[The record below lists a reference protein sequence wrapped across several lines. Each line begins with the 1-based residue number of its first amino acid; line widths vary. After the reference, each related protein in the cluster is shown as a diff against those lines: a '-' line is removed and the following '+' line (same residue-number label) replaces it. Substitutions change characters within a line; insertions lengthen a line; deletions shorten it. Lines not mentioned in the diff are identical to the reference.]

1 MPESPELH
9 EYSGAIHVHSTR
21 SDGHRPLPDIM
32 RTAGRAGL
40 DFLALTDHDTLADR
54 PHEGWWGSTLLVVGH
69 EISPEK
75 EHYLAFGLDETVPP
89 ALGESGRHVAEVA
102 ARGGLGFIAHPFD
115 RGNPRVHVPGYEWR
129 PAAAWAERPDSP
141 PPDGPFTGI
150 EVWNYY
156 SEWLGSE
163 RTIPAAVR
171 ALAMPRVFSPGPSPR
186 GLALWDAIGRR
197 RRAVGIGGLDAHGL
211 GAELPWRR
219 IWVMTYEFAFRTLRT
234 NVLLERPLSGAPS
247 DLAAVLEALRQG
259 RALLVDASQGPAKGT
274 RFWAAPEA
282 GGDARDEAPPGG
294 RGDGEPRALPGDELT
309 PASPLLRDGRQVELH
324 LTVPVTARLTILRD
338 GRPLAEGIGRSLTAI
353 VHGPGVYR
361 AEARRWRGLWR
372 SWVYTNPIYIRG
384 GEKE

>member
-1 MPESPELH
+1 MPESRKLH
-9 EYSGAIHVHSTR
+9 EYSGVIHVHSSR
-21 SDGHRPLPDIM
+21 SDGHRPLSHIM
-32 RTAGRAGL
+32 GMAGRAGL
-40 DFLALTDHDTLADR
+40 DFLALTDHDTLVDR
-54 PHEGWWGSTLLVVGH
+54 PREGWWGPTLLVVGH

-89 ALGESGRHVAEVA
+89 ALGESDRYVAEVA

-115 RGNPRVHVPGYEWR
+115 RGNPRVHVPSYAWR
-129 PAAAWAERPDSP
+129 PAVAWAERPASP
-141 PPDGPFTGI
+141 PPDGPFTGV

-163 RTIPAAVR
+163 RTVPAAVR

-186 GLALWDAIGRR
+186 GLALWDAIGRK

-234 NVLLERPLSGAPS
+234 NVLLERPLSGGSGALSGAAS
-247 DLAAVLEALRQG
+247 DIGAVLEALRQG

-274 RFWAAPEA
+274 RFWAAPA
-282 GGDARDEAPPGG
+282 GASDDETAN
-294 RGDGEPRALPGDELT
+294 EPRALPGEEIT

-324 LTVPVTARLTILRD
+324 LTVPATARLTILRD
-338 GRPLAEGIGRSLTAI
+338 GRPLAEGVGRSLTVAAQ
-353 VHGPGVYR
+353 GPGVYR
-361 AEARRWRGLWR
+361 AEARRWRGRWR
-372 SWVYTNPIYIRG
+372 PWVYTNPIYIRG
-384 GEKE
+384 GDQA